1 MTTKIN
7 ILLVEDSRADARLIK
22 EVFAEEKISVDINVV
37 KDGEEALAYVRKEGA
52 YKTSLRPDLI
62 LLDLNMPKKDGRE
75 VLAELKAD
83 ESFKSIPV
91 VILTTSQAEE
101 DVLKSYELQASCYVT
116 KPIDLEKF
124 VKIIRS
130 LDNFWFSA
138 VKFPEN
144 SVNAN
149 I

>member
-1 MTTKIN
+1 MTSKIN
-7 ILLVEDSRADARLIK
+7 ILLVEDSKADARLIE

-37 KDGEEALAYVRKEGA
+37 KNGEEAMAYIRKEGA
-52 YKTSLRPDLI
+52 YKTALRPDLI

-116 KPIDLEKF
+116 KPIDLDKF
-124 VKIIRS
+124 IKIIRS
-130 LDNFWFSA
+130 LDDFWFSA

-149 I
+149 N